1 MASPPSAAPP
11 AQASTGKGRMTPP
24 PSQSG
29 VRDTGLKSMQG
40 AQNTQRVE
48 TEEKGMYDK
57 ATAAYQKALATNKA
71 KAPDKASLDA
81 ANAQAE
87 QAYNAAKAQIV
98 LWKAKQVKAI
108 GGDPW
113 KQVGYDAVTQE
124 PLGTMDGV
132 NWVNRNTGYA
142 YQEK

>member
-1 MASPPSAAPP
+1 MNAPPSAAPP
-11 AQASTGKGRMTPP
+11 TQSATGKGRMTPP
-24 PSQSG
+24 PTSG

-57 ATAAYQKALATNKA
+57 ATAAYQKQLNLNRSKA
-71 KAPDKASLDA
+71 ADPASLEKL
-81 ANAQAE
+81 NAQAK
-87 QAYNAAKAQIV
+87 ADYDAAKAQIV